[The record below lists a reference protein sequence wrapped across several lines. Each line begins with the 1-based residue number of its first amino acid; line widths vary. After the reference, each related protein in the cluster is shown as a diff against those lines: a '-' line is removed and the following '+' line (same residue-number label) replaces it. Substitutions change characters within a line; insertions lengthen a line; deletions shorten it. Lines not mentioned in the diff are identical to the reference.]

1 MIRLTSGR
9 TDHRPWSERLADV
22 AGRLQEHRSMLMVV
36 EFRAQGLRVLEGVR
50 KSATVEPAPYKQ
62 GLLKPKQSGTL
73 RQANMGLC

>member
-1 MIRLTSGR
+1 
-9 TDHRPWSERLADV
+9 
-22 AGRLQEHRSMLMVV
+22 MLMVV

-50 KSATVEPAPYKQ
+50 KSDKIYRFALFGNRVLQQPATVEPAPYKQ